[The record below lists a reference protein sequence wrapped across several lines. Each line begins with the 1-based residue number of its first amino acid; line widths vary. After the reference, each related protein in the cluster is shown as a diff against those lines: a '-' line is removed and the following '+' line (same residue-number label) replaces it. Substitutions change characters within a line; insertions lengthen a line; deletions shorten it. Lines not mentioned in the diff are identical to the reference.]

1 MFQYLQ
7 SMKQL
12 LLLTAFIAFFT
23 FNVSA
28 QDVKTTTDTSKHR
41 VRITEVIL
49 TPPPPNIVLSKD
61 IAKHIGEHVTVC
73 DKVYTAR
80 LNEGSNIT
88 LLNLGGNYPNQTV
101 TIMIKGEDRSKFKEQ
116 PEVYYKGR
124 TVCVSG
130 TVIEYKGKPEIVV
143 TDPALLKLQLTDT
156 PISKPADL

>member
-1 MFQYLQ
+1 
-7 SMKQL
+7 MKKL
-12 LLLTAFIAFFT
+12 IFSTAFIALFT
-23 FNVSA
+23 TKVSA
-28 QDVKTTTDTSKHR
+28 QNVKTTTDTAKHTVR
-41 VRITEVIL
+41 VTSVIL

-61 IAKHIGEHVTVC
+61 IAKHIGEYVTVC
-73 DKVYTAR
+73 DKVFTTR
-80 LNEGSNIT
+80 VNEGSNIT

-143 TDPALLKLQLTDT
+143 TGPASLKLQLTDT
-156 PISKPADL
+156 PISKPANL